1 MPESALIAP
10 GWDTV
15 ARQLSWAHDPAEIY
29 VGDSPRGRWFPGG
42 TLNVAANCLDRHLG
56 ERRDAVAV
64 HWEGEPEDRR
74 SITYGELHADVCRFA
89 TVLRSLGVRAGDRV
103 VLQMGLIPEAVVAM
117 LACARIGAVHAVMPS
132 VLPPDALEA
141 RIADVAAR
149 MVITQDGA
157 WRHGVI
163 LPLKARVDEA
173 VAAVPGVEHTIVV
186 RRTGMDI
193 AWYEGDR
200 WYHELTELAGP
211 ASEPAPSFP
220 AEHPLCVAHLANRRG
235 RPNPIVHGSGNFLA
249 YLLALHGESLR
260 GRDRTFWF
268 PSEIGWLA
276 CQSHGIY
283 GPLVCGGTS
292 VLFEGMLDTP
302 SHDRVWQIVQ
312 RFGVEVL
319 AATPSL
325 IRHLRAW
332 TDSPPRRQDLTSLEL
347 FVSAGEAIDEELA
360 ASLRREVCRG
370 GAEIVDA
377 WGQTELGGVV
387 AFNGGAPQVPDPGLD
402 VVDGEGRSAPVGE
415 EGELVLRHPWPGTCI
430 ASGSGDDPPARAFA
444 RFPGLYATGDRAVRR
459 SDGTFGFLGRID
471 PIITVSGQL
480 VSVTEVEDA
489 LLEHPFVARAL
500 VSERPDPHTNR
511 AVVALV
517 EPTDGAI
524 DRDELA
530 AELRSYVSGS
540 LGGLSRPRTIV
551 FTNGLPHSLPDQA
564 VRLALGAMCTARPA
578 AGLLST
584 TAAGLAALVTA
595 AER

>member
-1 MPESALIAP
+1 MPETTLTDPVWA
-10 GWDTV
+10 TV
-15 ARQLSWAHDPAEIY
+15 ARRLIWTREPDDVY

-42 TLNVAANCLDRHLG
+42 ALNVAVNCLDRHLVD
-56 ERRDAVAV
+56 RRDAVAV

-89 TVLRSLGVRAGDRV
+89 AVLQSLGVGPGDRV

-117 LACARIGAVHAVMPS
+117 LACARIGAMHAVMPS
-132 VLPPDALEA
+132 VLPPDELAA
-141 RIADVAAR
+141 RIADVAAKV
-149 MVITQDGA
+149 VITQDGA

-173 VAAVPGVEHTIVV
+173 VAAGRGVEHTIVV

-200 WYHELTELAGP
+200 WYHELMELVEPRA
-211 ASEPAPSFP
+211 EPARSFP
-220 AEHPLCVAHLANRRG
+220 AEHPLLIVHLANRRG
-235 RPNPIVHGSGNFLA
+235 RPNAIVHGSGNFLA
-249 YLLALHGESLR
+249 YLVAFHGALVER
-260 GRDRTFWF
+260 RDHTFWF
-268 PSEIGWLA
+268 PSEVGWLA

-283 GPLVCGGTS
+283 GPLACGGTT

-302 SHDRVWQIVQ
+302 SHDRVWQIVA
-312 RFGVEVL
+312 RYGVEVL

-332 TDSPPRRQDLTSLEL
+332 KDSPPRRQELASLEL
-347 FVSAGEAIDEELA
+347 FMSAGEAIDDELA
-360 ASLRREVCRG
+360 AWLRREVALG
-370 GAEIVDA
+370 GARMVDA
-377 WGQTELGGVV
+377 WGQTELGGLV
-387 AFNGGAPQVPDPGLD
+387 AFNGGDRVAPDPGLD
-402 VVDGEGRSAPVGE
+402 VVDGEGDSLPVGE
-415 EGELVLRHPWPGTCI
+415 EGELVLRRHWPGMCI
-430 ASGSGDDPPARAFA
+430 ARGGGDDAPARAFG

-459 SDGTFGFLGRID
+459 LDGAFEFLGRID

-489 LLEHPFVARAL
+489 LLEHPYVSRAV
-500 VSERPDPHTNR
+500 VSESPDPRTNR

-517 EPTDGAI
+517 APVDAAV

-530 AELRSYVSGS
+530 GELRSYIAGS

-551 FTNGLPHSLPDQA
+551 FAESLPQSVSRQA
-564 VRLALGAMCTARPA
+564 VRRALGAMCTARPV

-584 TAAGLAALVTA
+584 TAAELAALVNA
-595 AER
+595 ADS